1 MDTSPTIQ
9 SGNSVLL
16 EINGEKKLFVVVKT
30 GGCVSF
36 LPHTSQ
42 RNMPLPFMLPDSPL
56 PFFSFFIFRHL
67 VRIGQDQCNIGALLG
82 SPWGSLFTLCKE
94 TNELKPV
101 KHTPLPDWD
110 DAEVKETNKD
120 NSLLIDGGFGNQNLR
135 DHHIEEMKK
144 DGKSGD
150 DIVAALLANSAT
162 FHKKTEFSQEKYK
175 RKKTKKYITTVCA
188 RRPTPTAVCELYYSR
203 YPSQIGGLRLDILSL
218 MLSLANVS
226 AFSRVLVV
234 ENTGGLLTAAV
245 VERVGG
251 FGEVVTASL
260 PDWRV
265 KNTILRQFNFCP
277 KGLRSMSSVQLTDL
291 LAGRAKQQKEKE
303 EKGVESGQP
312 SSKQQQQGQQNG
324 TGGLPAGEYSGDED
338 DVYIGLQLLQQQQQ
352 QQQKQQEVAQKTTTT
367 SQLPTLPFTSCL
379 IALHGISPTEI
390 LKTIA
395 PLMAPC
401 ANFAILYSY
410 LQPLADAQIA
420 LRKAGIALN
429 LEIKDSFW
437 REHQVAPR
445 RTHPMINMD
454 HGGGYVLSG
463 TFIPNSKIEL
473 GKISNNVDEID
484 GVKKQKVE
492 QQSPPVNGVTTT

>member
-1 MDTSPTIQ
+1 M
-9 SGNSVLL
+9 
-16 EINGEKKLFVVVKT
+16 
-30 GGCVSF
+30 
-36 LPHTSQ
+36 
-42 RNMPLPFMLPDSPL
+42 
-56 PFFSFFIFRHL
+56 
-67 VRIGQDQCNIGALLG
+67 RIGQDKVDTSALLG
-82 SPWGSLFTLCKE
+82 RPWGSLFTLCKE
-94 TNELKPV
+94 TSQLKPV

-110 DAEVKETNKD
+110 VAVNETNKD
-120 NSLLIDGGFGNQNLR
+120 NSLLNDGGFGNQNLR

-150 DIVAALLANSAT
+150 DIVAALLANSST
-162 FHKKTEFSQEKYK
+162 FQKKTEFSQEKYK
-175 RKKTKKYITTVCA
+175 RKKTKKYTTTVCA
-188 RRPTPTAVCELYYSR
+188 RRPTPTAVCEMYYSR
-203 YPSQIGGLRLDILSL
+203 HPSQIGGLRLDILSL

-260 PDWRV
+260 PDWRL
-265 KNTILRQFNFCP
+265 KNTLLRHFNFCRE
-277 KGLRSMSSVQLTDL
+277 GLTSMSSVQLADL
-291 LAGRAKQQKEKE
+291 LSGRSEQRKEKKE
-303 EKGVESGQP
+303 LMAESAQP
-312 SSKQQQQGQQNG
+312 SSKQQHQQQEQQNG
-324 TGGLPAGEYSGDED
+324 TCGLPAGEYSGDED
-338 DVYIGLQLLQQQQQ
+338 DIDLVSQLQLLQQQQQ
-352 QQQKQQEVAQKTTTT
+352 KQKQKQKQQQHEQNQQEDAQKTTT
-367 SQLPTLPFTSCL
+367 SQLPTTHTLPFTCCL

-401 ANFAILYSY
+401 SNFAILYSY

-420 LRKAGIALN
+420 LRMAGMALN

-463 TFIPNSKIEL
+463 TFVPDSKIDL
-473 GKISNNVDEID
+473 GNNNNNNNNNVKEND

-492 QQSPPVNGVTTT
+492 QQPPVDDVTTTATTT